1 MTYRGRPVLGAIAGL
16 LFGLFLAVDLIM
28 GNAVSSGTNL
38 VLVLPAAG
46 VVVGIA
52 LALWAPFRWRARPA
66 GVPTTVGPAGPVE
79 AVGGAERAGAT
90 VAPVGATPVEGVEVA
105 DAGAGPVMAPGA
117 GPVMAPGTT
126 EPGASPA
133 AAAPEVTET
142 GANPAAAAP
151 EATEPGAAPDA

>member
-1 MTYRGRPVLGAIAGL
+1 VTYRGRPVLGAIAGL

-117 GPVMAPGTT
+117 T